1 MAMSDPAG
9 PVAGDSGPA
18 MAPAAPLG
26 VAPMVDA
33 TPAPRGYT
41 LPVWVAAAAR
51 AALGS
56 LLGEPVAPAVAL
68 ELLEPPGVG
77 AVPVEAAAFLGD
89 GWALGQ
95 ARCDPGEGLDLTRGL
110 VVWVL
115 LRWRELAPGGSAP
128 EATAGSTPGSTKA
141 FRAGSVLEIPAG
153 PSPQSPLPRSFA
165 IAASAVSVPAPA
177 AFEPGPQDWLLIE
190 AGEGVGIHAASR
202 EACLSAYAR
211 RLLAANLR
219 PLVPPGQGLQLRVV
233 LPAGRALAERTSNAA
248 FGVVEGLALIGT
260 RAAVQAGASPDQL
273 EATLAAL
280 RQKVAEP
287 GFAGDLVLVIGEN
300 GLDLAPRLGLPHQ
313 LLLKAGN
320 WIGPVLVAAAEAGV
334 RRLLLFGYQGKLI
347 KLAAGIFHTHHH
359 LADGRAE
366 VLTAFA
372 ALEGLAGPPL
382 QVLHGAATV
391 EAALAELEAADSA
404 LAQRLRARLAAAVE
418 SRSAAYLARHG
429 GGSLAVGAVLFD
441 RSRRICAAGPI
452 GGPLL
457 EALTEVGA
465 ASPPAPESRV

>member
-1 MAMSDPAG
+1 MAEAT
-9 PVAGDSGPA
+9 
-18 MAPAAPLG
+18 APL
-26 VAPMVDA
+26 
-33 TPAPRGYT
+33 RGYT

-51 AALGS
+51 AAVGVLRGESLG
-56 LLGEPVAPAVAL
+56 PVVML
-68 ELLEPPGVG
+68 ELLEPPGS
-77 AVPVEAAAFLGD
+77 VPVAVEAAAGLGD

-115 LRWRELAPGGSAP
+115 LRWRELAPGEPAVES
-128 EATAGSTPGSTKA
+128 TAGSTTEI
-141 FRAGSVLEIPAG
+141 RTGSVVEFPVG
-153 PSPQSPLPRSFA
+153 PSPEASPPQSSAVVFSAVP
-165 IAASAVSVPAPA
+165 ASAAL
-177 AFEPGPQDWLLIE
+177 EPGQEDWLLIE
-190 AGEGVGIHAASR
+190 AGEGVGIHAASG
-202 EACLSAYAR
+202 EACLSDYAR
-211 RLLAANLR
+211 RLLETNLR
-219 PLVPPGQGLQLRVV
+219 PLLPPGQGLQLRVV

-280 RQKVAEP
+280 RQRVGEP
-287 GFAGDLVLVIGEN
+287 GFRGDLVLVIGEN

-372 ALEGLAGPPL
+372 ALEGLAGEAL
-382 QVLHGAATV
+382 ASLHAAPTV
-391 EAALAELEAADSA
+391 EAALAELEAADPA
-404 LAQRLRARLAAAVE
+404 LAQRLRDRLAMAVE
-418 SRSAAYLARHG
+418 IRSGAYLARHG

-441 RSRRICAAGPI
+441 RSRRIRAAGPI

-457 EALTEVGA
+457 AALAEPGA
-465 ASPPAPESRV
+465 AATPPPE

>member
-1 MAMSDPAG
+1 MAEI
-9 PVAGDSGPA
+9 
-18 MAPAAPLG
+18 
-26 VAPMVDA
+26 

-77 AVPVEAAAFLGD
+77 AVPVEAAALLGD

-115 LRWRELAPGGSAP
+115 LRWL
-128 EATAGSTPGSTKA
+128 EA
-141 FRAGSVLEIPAG
+141 
-153 PSPQSPLPRSFA
+153 
-165 IAASAVSVPAPA
+165 VPAPA
-177 AFEPGPQDWLLIE
+177 AFEPSPQDWLLIE
-190 AGEGVGIHAASR
+190 AGEGVGIHAASG
-202 EACLSAYAR
+202 EACLSDYAR

-280 RQKVAEP
+280 RGQAGASDFK
-287 GFAGDLVLVIGEN
+287 GDLVLVIGEN

-372 ALEGLAGPPL
+372 ALEGLVGPPL
-382 QVLHGAATV
+382 RALHSAATV

-404 LAQRLRARLAAAVE
+404 LAQRLRDRLAAAVE

-429 GGSLAVGAVLFD
+429 GGSMAVGAVLFE

-457 EALTEVGA
+457 EALSEVVA
-465 ASPPAPESRV
+465 ASPPPPESRV

>member
-1 MAMSDPAG
+1 MAEIT
-9 PVAGDSGPA
+9 
-18 MAPAAPLG
+18 L
-26 VAPMVDA
+26 
-33 TPAPRGYT
+33 APRGYT

-77 AVPVEAAAFLGD
+77 AVPVEAAALLGD

-115 LRWRELAPGGSAP
+115 LRWL
-128 EATAGSTPGSTKA
+128 EA
-141 FRAGSVLEIPAG
+141 
-153 PSPQSPLPRSFA
+153 
-165 IAASAVSVPAPA
+165 VPAPA
-177 AFEPGPQDWLLIE
+177 AFEPSPQDWLLIE
-190 AGEGVGIHAASR
+190 AGEGVGIHAASG
-202 EACLSAYAR
+202 EACLSDYAR

-280 RQKVAEP
+280 RGQAGASDFK
-287 GFAGDLVLVIGEN
+287 GDLVLVIGEN

-359 LADGRAE
+359 LSDGRAE

-372 ALEGLAGPPL
+372 ALEGLVGPPL
-382 QVLHGAATV
+382 WALHAAPTV
-391 EAALAELEAADSA
+391 EAALAVLEAADSA
-404 LAQRLRARLAAAVE
+404 LAQRLRDRLAAAVE

-429 GGSLAVGAVLFD
+429 GGSMAVGAVLFE

-457 EALTEVGA
+457 EALSEVDA
-465 ASPPAPESRV
+465 ASPPPPESRV

>member
-1 MAMSDPAG
+1 MPEPTAS
-9 PVAGDSGPA
+9 
-18 MAPAAPLG
+18 
-26 VAPMVDA
+26 
-33 TPAPRGYT
+33 PRGYT

-51 AALGS
+51 AALGA

-77 AVPVEAAAFLGD
+77 AVPVEAAAALED

-115 LRWRELAPGGSAP
+115 ARWRELAPGG
-128 EATAGSTPGSTKA
+128 
-141 FRAGSVLEIPAG
+141 PA
-153 PSPQSPLPRSFA
+153 
-165 IAASAVSVPAPA
+165 V
-177 AFEPGPQDWLLIE
+177 EDWLLIE
-190 AGEGVGIHAASR
+190 AGEGVGIHAASG
-202 EACLSAYAR
+202 EACLSDYAR
-211 RLLAANLR
+211 RLLEANLR
-219 PLVPPGQGLQLRVV
+219 PLLSPGQGLQLRVV
-233 LPAGRALAERTSNAA
+233 LPAGRGLAERTSNAA

-273 EATLAAL
+273 EACLTAL
-280 RQKVAEP
+280 RQHASAPDFK
-287 GFAGDLVLVIGEN
+287 GDLVLVIGEN
-300 GLDLAPRLGLPHQ
+300 GLDLAPRLGLPPQ

-372 ALEGLAGPPL
+372 ALEGLAGEAL
-382 QVLHGAATV
+382 AALHAAPTV
-391 EAALAELEAADSA
+391 EAALAELEAADPA
-404 LAQRLRARLAAAVE
+404 LAQRLRDRLAAAVE
-418 SRSAAYLARHG
+418 TRSGAYLARHG

-441 RSRRICAAGPI
+441 RSRRIRAAGPI

-457 EALTEVGA
+457 AALIEPGA
-465 ASPPAPESRV
+465 VSTPHPA

>member
-1 MAMSDPAG
+1 MAE
-9 PVAGDSGPA
+9 
-18 MAPAAPLG
+18 
-26 VAPMVDA
+26 
-33 TPAPRGYT
+33 TPAPPRGYT

-51 AALGS
+51 AAVGA
-56 LLGEPVAPAVAL
+56 LLGERDGPAVML
-68 ELLEPPGVG
+68 ELLEPPGAVP
-77 AVPVEAAAFLGD
+77 VPVEAAAVLGD

-115 LRWRELAPGGSAP
+115 VRWRELAPGGSAA
-128 EATAGSTPGSTKA
+128 ESS
-141 FRAGSVLEIPAG
+141 PA
-153 PSPQSPLPRSFA
+153 QSSA
-165 IAASAVSVPAPA
+165 AAASAVPAPA
-177 AFEPGPQDWLLIE
+177 APEPGPEPWLLIE
-190 AGEGVGIHAASR
+190 AGEGVGIHAASG
-202 EACLSAYAR
+202 EACLSEYAR
-211 RLLAANLR
+211 RLLEANLR
-219 PLVPPGQGLQLRVV
+219 RLVPPGQGLGLRVV

-280 RQKVAEP
+280 RQYADAP
-287 GFAGDLVLVIGEN
+287 DFQGDLVLVIGEN
-300 GLDLAPRLGLPHQ
+300 GLDLAPRFGLPPQ

-334 RRLLLFGYQGKLI
+334 GRLLLFGYQGKLI

-372 ALEGLAGPPL
+372 ALEGLAGEAL
-382 QVLHGAATV
+382 ASLHAAPTV
-391 EAALAELEAADSA
+391 EAALAELEAGDSA
-404 LAQRLRARLAAAVE
+404 LAQRLRDRLAAAVE
-418 SRSAAYLARHG
+418 TRSGAYLVRHG

-441 RSRRICAAGPI
+441 RSRRIRAAGPI

-457 EALTEVGA
+457 AALAELGA
-465 ASPPAPESRV
+465 APTPHRA

>member
-1 MAMSDPAG
+1 MTEI
-9 PVAGDSGPA
+9 
-18 MAPAAPLG
+18 
-26 VAPMVDA
+26 
-33 TPAPRGYT
+33 TPAPCGYT

-77 AVPVEAAAFLGD
+77 AVPVETAALLGD

-115 LRWRELAPGGSAP
+115 LRWRE
-128 EATAGSTPGSTKA
+128 
-141 FRAGSVLEIPAG
+141 
-153 PSPQSPLPRSFA
+153 
-165 IAASAVSVPAPA
+165 AVPTPA
-177 AFEPGPQDWLLIE
+177 ALEPILQDWLLIE
-190 AGEGVGIHAASR
+190 AGEGVGIHAASGD
-202 EACLSAYAR
+202 ACLSDYAR

-219 PLVPPGQGLQLRVV
+219 PLVPSGQGLQLRVV

-280 RQKVAEP
+280 RQRVGEP
-287 GFAGDLVLVIGEN
+287 GFRGDLVLVIGEN

-382 QVLHGAATV
+382 RALHSAATV

-404 LAQRLRARLAAAVE
+404 LAQRLRDRLAAAVE
-418 SRSAAYLARHG
+418 SRSASYLARHG

-457 EALTEVGA
+457 EALSEVVA
-465 ASPPAPESRV
+465 ASPPPPESRV

>member
-1 MAMSDPAG
+1 MFGPAG
-9 PVAGDSGPA
+9 PVACNPGPVMSPLAPSGVDP
-18 MAPAAPLG
+18 MAEI
-26 VAPMVDA
+26 

-68 ELLEPPGVG
+68 VLLEPPGVG
-77 AVPVEAAAFLGD
+77 AVPVEAAALLGD

-115 LRWRELAPGGSAP
+115 LRWL
-128 EATAGSTPGSTKA
+128 EA
-141 FRAGSVLEIPAG
+141 
-153 PSPQSPLPRSFA
+153 
-165 IAASAVSVPAPA
+165 VPAPA
-177 AFEPGPQDWLLIE
+177 AFEPSPQDWLLIE
-190 AGEGVGIHAASR
+190 AGEGVGIHAASG
-202 EACLSAYAR
+202 EACLSDYAR

-280 RQKVAEP
+280 RGQAGASDFK
-287 GFAGDLVLVIGEN
+287 GDLVLVIGEN

-366 VLTAFA
+366 VLTACA

-382 QVLHGAATV
+382 RALHSAATV

-404 LAQRLRARLAAAVE
+404 LAQRLRDRLAAAVE

-429 GGSLAVGAVLFD
+429 GGSMAVGAVLFE
-441 RSRRICAAGPI
+441 RSRRICAFGPI

-457 EALTEVGA
+457 EALSEVVA
-465 ASPPAPESRV
+465 ASLPPPESRV